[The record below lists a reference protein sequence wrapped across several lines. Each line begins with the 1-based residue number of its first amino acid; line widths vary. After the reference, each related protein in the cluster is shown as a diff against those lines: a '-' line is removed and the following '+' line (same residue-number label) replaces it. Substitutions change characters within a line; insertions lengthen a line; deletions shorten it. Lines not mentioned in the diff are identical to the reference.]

1 VATSPLD
8 PGKHKGQDRSAQQEK
23 TMEKSFHPV
32 RFHGDA
38 REYFGIWIVNLLLSI
53 VTLGI
58 YSAWAKVRNTKYFY
72 QNTEIAGRRF
82 DYHATGKQILIGR
95 VIIIVGLIAFQV
107 LAMVPVLLV
116 IGFVITLFLF
126 PWLIT
131 RALRFNA
138 RVTSWSNVRFDF
150 DGQPGRAFLVYL
162 LYPFLTVF
170 TLYLAWPFADRA
182 RRRYVINHHKL
193 GRARFHF
200 DTPVGPI
207 YLALL
212 GASVAGGIVVTLAML
227 GVSDSLMELEGMF
240 DPKRGQPGNPAEII
254 FLMIRLYVG
263 AIAAFVVG
271 GLVYGAMMRN
281 LIYRGTSIEG
291 GHGLA
296 STVSVPQYV
305 WIGLSN
311 ALVVVSTLG
320 LMLPWAQVR
329 MARYL
334 ASQTEAMV
342 HGTLDDFVGDVMP
355 EGGALGDAYTDIEA
369 IDLGFPV

>member
-1 VATSPLD
+1 MSQVP
-8 PGKHKGQDRSAQQEK
+8 
-23 TMEKSFHPV
+23 HPV

-53 VTLGI
+53 VTFGI

-72 QNTEIAGRRF
+72 QNTEIVGRRF

-95 VIIIVGLIAFQV
+95 IIVIGGLIAFQL
-107 LAMVPVLLV
+107 LAMVPMLLLV
-116 IGFVITLFLF
+116 ALGVMLFLF

-150 DGQPGRAFLVYL
+150 DGKPGRAFLVFL
-162 LYPFLTVF
+162 LYPFLTIF

-182 RRRYVINHHKL
+182 RRRWVVGHHSL
-193 GRARFHF
+193 GRARLQF
-200 DTPVGPI
+200 DSPVGPF

-212 GASVAGGIVVTLAML
+212 GASVAGGIVVSLAMI
-227 GVSDSLMELEGMF
+227 GISDQMQHLDQLF
-240 DPKRGQPGNPAEII
+240 DPKTASNVPPADLIML
-254 FLMIRLYVG
+254 FVRLYIG
-263 AIAAFVVG
+263 GIAAFVVG

-281 LIYRGTSIEG
+281 LVFNGTTIAG
-291 GHGLA
+291 GHGLV

-305 WIGLSN
+305 WIGFSN
-311 ALVVVSTLG
+311 AVVVLSTLG

-334 ASQTEAMV
+334 ASQTEVLVDGSM
-342 HGTLDDFVGDVMP
+342 DDFVGVAMP

-369 IDLGFPV
+369 IDLGLPI

>member
-1 VATSPLD
+1 M
-8 PGKHKGQDRSAQQEK
+8 EK
-23 TMEKSFHPV
+23 TYHPV
-32 RFHGDA
+32 HFHGNA

-95 VIIIVGLIAFQV
+95 IIVVVGLIVFQ
-107 LAMVPVLLV
+107 LMAMVPVLLLV
-116 IGFVITLFLF
+116 GFGIMLFLF

-138 RVTSWSNVRFDF
+138 RVSSWSNVRFDF
-150 DGQPGRAFLVYL
+150 TGKPGRAFLVYL
-162 LYPFLTVF
+162 LYPFLTLF

-193 GRARFHF
+193 GRAAFHF

-212 GASVAGGIVVTLAML
+212 GASIAGGVVITLALMGLGDSML
-227 GVSDSLMELEGMF
+227 LLEDMF
-240 DPKRGQPGNPAEII
+240 DPKGGEAGNPIEFI

-281 LIYRGTSIEG
+281 VIYAGTTIEG
-291 GHGLA
+291 GHSLK

-305 WIGLSN
+305 WIGLTN
-311 ALVVVSTLG
+311 AIVVVSTLG

-334 ASQTEAMV
+334 ASQTEAV
-342 HGTLDDFVGDVMP
+342 VSGSLDDFVGEVLP